1 MYPLPS
7 AFNVGTF
14 SNSLMARIVSLW
26 KLLNPRAKAGGRVTM
41 DSIELRATIFAIRVY
56 VDYVRGRRKSRQRS
70 SSDLDAQLPLDE
82 ESFARLKI
90 RSKRVILTLE
100 RNLKRANRALLKS
113 VSRSEF
119 VAQMRDWRA
128 HLNWMRLHIAYFEP
142 LRPRAFGQKTR
153 QQNILD
159 ELVRMAEH
167 GIRIE
172 GYQPPE
178 AEELRRIMRMYA
190 SSADNVGYFSHI

>member
-1 MYPLPS
+1 M
-7 AFNVGTF
+7 
-14 SNSLMARIVSLW
+14 
-26 KLLNPRAKAGGRVTM
+26 
-41 DSIELRATIFAIRVY
+41 
-56 VDYVRGRRKSRQRS
+56 
-70 SSDLDAQLPLDE
+70 
-82 ESFARLKI
+82 
-90 RSKRVILTLE
+90 ILTLE